1 MLCSVYVQVGR
12 WMRDSL
18 PHPHYFE
25 FAYSREPTW
34 HSEHMASAML
44 DMFRSHARVPAAR
57 RGGSGAESVLPP
69 AFQGV
74 VRATLAG
81 GLIAYLETKASEWKC
96 KTLSERLL
104 TPPSVL
110 FKDQI
115 GN

>member
-1 MLCSVYVQVGR
+1 
-12 WMRDSL
+12 MRDSL

-74 VRATLAG
+74 AGESYISRRADSLPG
-81 GLIAYLETKASEWKC
+81 
-96 KTLSERLL
+96 
-104 TPPSVL
+104 
-110 FKDQI
+110 DQ
-115 GN
+115 GKRMEVQDPV